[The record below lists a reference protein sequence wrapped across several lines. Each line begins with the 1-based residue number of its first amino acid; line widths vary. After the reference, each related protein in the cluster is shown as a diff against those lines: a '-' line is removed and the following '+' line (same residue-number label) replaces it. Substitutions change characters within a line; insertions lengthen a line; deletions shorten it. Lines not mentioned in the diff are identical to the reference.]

1 MTESAFRW
9 TECLP
14 SPSAAASPRDGI
26 VVGAIPGEG
35 VGPEVISAAL
45 GVLKAV
51 TDASDIPLTMR
62 TGGAIGREAEARHG
76 ASLTAETVAFSESIF
91 REGGALL
98 CGPGGGRFVYDLR
111 KTFDLFFKISPLRAE
126 NGLMKSSSLKEEVL
140 RGVDI
145 LLVRE
150 NCGGV
155 YQGTWADEAPAG
167 VRHEFS
173 YQAEH
178 VSRFLDPAA
187 RLAKSRSG
195 RLMVIW
201 KESGLPSIS
210 ALWKRCAHE
219 AADRAGVAVQMV
231 DVDLFAYQMVQTPR
245 NFDVVAAPNL
255 FGDILGDLGAV
266 FLGARGHS
274 YSGNFSGD
282 GKAAYQTNHGSAH
295 DIAGTS
301 RANPA
306 GQIFSIAM
314 MLRESFGLWRE
325 ANAIE
330 AAVRSVWAD
339 GWRTADV
346 ATPGCRLA
354 TTDEMGALIAERAGR
369 FVSEC

>member
-1 MTESAFRW
+1 MTESAIRW
-9 TECLP
+9 TDCLSAP
-14 SPSAAASPRDGI
+14 RAAADPRAGI
-26 VVGAIPGEG
+26 LVGAIPGEG
-35 VGPEVISAAL
+35 VGPEVIPAAL

-51 TDASDIPLTMR
+51 TEAAGIPVTVR
-62 TGGAIGREAEARHG
+62 TGGAIGREAEKKHG
-76 ASLTAETVAFSESIF
+76 MALSAEIVAFGESIF

-111 KTFDLFFKISPLRAE
+111 KTFDLFFKISPLRVE
-126 NGLMKSSSLKEEVL
+126 NGLVESSSIKAEVL

-155 YQGTWADEAPAG
+155 YQGSWAEEPPAG
-167 VRHEFS
+167 ARHEFS

-178 VSRFLDPAA
+178 VGRFLEAAA
-187 RLAKSRSG
+187 RLSKSRSG
-195 RLMVIW
+195 RLTVIW
-201 KESGLPSIS
+201 KESGVPSLS
-210 ALWKRCAHE
+210 TLWQRCARE

-231 DVDLFAYQMVQTPR
+231 DVDLFAYQLVQTPR

-266 FLGARGHS
+266 FLGGRGHS

-282 GKAAYQTNHGSAH
+282 GKSAYQTNHGSAH
-295 DIAGTS
+295 DIAGQS

-306 GQIFSIAM
+306 GQIFSMAM

-325 ANAIE
+325 AAWVE
-330 AAVRSVWAD
+330 EAVRSVWAD

-346 ATPGCRLA
+346 ATPACRLA
-354 TTDEMGALIAERAGR
+354 TTDEMAEAITERASR
-369 FVSEC
+369 FVAPC

>member
-9 TECLP
+9 TDCLP
-14 SPSAAASPRDGI
+14 APNAAANPRRGLLVG
-26 VVGAIPGEG
+26 VVPGEG
-35 VGPEVISAAL
+35 VGPEVIPAAL
-45 GVLKAV
+45 CVLKAV
-51 TDASDIPLTMR
+51 TDSTGIPLMVR
-62 TGGAIGREAEARHG
+62 TGGAIGREAEQWHG
-76 ASLTAETVAFSESIF
+76 ASLSAEIVAFSDSIF

-111 KTFDLFFKISPLRAE
+111 KTFDLFFKISPLRVA
-126 NGLMKSSSLKEEVL
+126 NGLVESSSLRESVL
-140 RGVDI
+140 RDVDI

-155 YQGTWADEAPAG
+155 YQGVWGEMPPAG
-167 VRHEFS
+167 ARHEFS
-173 YQAEH
+173 YQREH

-195 RLMVIW
+195 RLTVIW

-210 ALWKRCAHE
+210 ALWKRCAQE

-231 DVDLFAYQMVQTPR
+231 DADLFAYRLVQTPR

-255 FGDILGDLGAV
+255 FGDILGDLGAA

-282 GKAAYQTNHGSAH
+282 GRAVYQTNHGSAH
-295 DIAGTS
+295 DIAGTL

-306 GQIFSIAM
+306 GQIFSMAM

-325 ANAIE
+325 AAVVE
-330 AAVRSVWAD
+330 AAVRSAWAD

-354 TTDEMGALIAERAGR
+354 STDEMAAAIAECARR
-369 FVSEC
+369 FSIEG